1 MPVGKNPEAVA
12 VDAGTHAIYTANGGD
27 NTVSVIDGPSRT
39 LTATAWA
46 GGYPDGVAVDQGTHT
61 VYVADKDGATVSV
74 IDGSART
81 ITATVRVGGAPMGV
95 AVDPNTHTVYVTD
108 SHGWT
113 VSVIDGP
120 KHTVTGTMAEKIRDI
135 RHVEFGG
142 MAPSGLA
149 VDPGSHTVY
158 VANRGDNSVWV
169 FERR

>member
-1 MPVGKNPEAVA
+1 
-12 VDAGTHAIYTANGGD
+12 
-27 NTVSVIDGPSRT
+27 
-39 LTATAWA
+39 
-46 GGYPDGVAVDQGTHT
+46 VAVDQGTHT
-61 VYVADKDGATVSV
+61 VYVADKFDATVSV

-81 ITATVRVGGAPMGV
+81 ITATVHVGGSPMGV
-95 AVDPNTHTVYVTD
+95 AVDPNTHTVFVTD

-113 VSVIDGP
+113 VSVIDGR

-158 VANRGDNSVWV
+158 VANHGDNSVWV
-169 FERR
+169 FEHR